1 MDGHPMMW
9 LASLFGV
16 RRGAP
21 VALGDTTSARLDH
34 WRRLAPA
41 ELGLGHF
48 QSRYVVVDLE
58 ASGLD
63 PGKDR
68 LISIGAVAVENGV
81 IDPQGAFEVVLRQ
94 SKVSDTSNILLHG
107 IGASAQREGA
117 EPQEALLGFLE
128 YLGKSPLVAYHTI
141 FDQVLIERAMRE
153 FLGFAFRHPWLDL
166 AWILPALFREHIDGN
181 ARLDDWL
188 AVFGVE
194 NILRH
199 NAVADSLATAQ
210 LLQIAFERAKNV
222 GMDTPAE
229 LMAAEKSRRW
239 LRRAQ

>member
-1 MDGHPMMW
+1 MMW
-9 LASLFGV
+9 LASLFGL
-16 RRGAP
+16 RRSAP
-21 VALGDTTSARLDH
+21 AVLAETASERLER
-34 WRRLAPA
+34 WRRLPPA
-41 ELGLGHF
+41 ELDLGHF

-63 PGKDR
+63 PGRDR

-94 SKVSDTSNILLHG
+94 TTVSATSNILLHG
-107 IGASAQREGA
+107 IGASAQREGV
-117 EPQEALLGFLE
+117 EPQEALLAFLE

-141 FDQVLIERAMRE
+141 FDQVLVERALRE
-153 FLGFAFRHPWLDL
+153 FLGCAFRHPWLDL

-188 AVFGVE
+188 AVFGVD
-194 NILRH
+194 NVLRH

-210 LLQIAFERAKNV
+210 LLQIAIARAKSV
-222 GMDTPAE
+222 GIETPAD